1 MASNEERIPEGLDD
15 LLGDIRSEKSI
26 EPTVKK
32 ISAENFG
39 IAKSVKNIK
48 ESQQSFEGAETSK
61 RLTLVERKSLANERK
76 ITILKN
82 ILGYQ
87 KSDLRKNLANVT
99 PQAVMLRNLD
109 AILETLREE
118 AKLEKKDEETDR
130 RKAENTRRRLAE
142 ERIEKRYEVLR
153 KTTEKIIAPVKGI
166 LDKIIKGILTIIGGK
181 FLVGLIDFVTDPKN
195 KRKIDSVV
203 RFFSDFG
210 PKLLTLY
217 IMFGTKFGRAVG
229 KLSSLIIKG
238 AIRLGAASLMLLK
251 RLGLR
256 GAGGLARGLLG
267 RRGGKLGS
275 LIQLGAT
282 AASFIAL
289 ENFFSGRGQSDEDAS
304 GFNDG
309 GEVIGKF
316 GIDNIPAMLSD
327 GEFVLVPGAAKELG
341 IPYLER
347 LNQKHGGDNIP
358 SVKSNT
364 VYANDGGLIG
374 AITNAL
380 SFLPNTGNVMA
391 PMASQ
396 GMYQD
401 EGTVLSKILG
411 IPIPGSLRMKGYSDE
426 DVSRYNRA
434 DTGDPTRFLKQFK
447 AVDERSPS
455 LQKYY
460 DEKGFGQVTS
470 PAVISRRRAAPLE
483 PLIPGRENNTD
494 SFESTGNATLDETI
508 QNARE
513 IGEMTGT
520 SGLMDTAEGIGRK
533 QQQYYDQMLEQM
545 RQSGSSGA
553 NEVIPMGE
561 ARRRILGPQS
571 SVPGRRQATIAR
583 SVPNVSIPDPPMR
596 RKPRIVVM
604 NDQASAG
611 PSNPGMQSFPT
622 LPSISHA
629 GHSSHKL
636 TTMGIV

>member
-364 VYANDGGLIG
+364 VYANDGGFIG
-374 AITNAL
+374 NMMSAIR
-380 SFLPNTGNVMA
+380 STGMVMA
-391 PMASQ
+391 PSGSQ
-396 GMYQD
+396 YQD
-401 EGTVLSKILG
+401 KATTQFQLFGMPVPFTRRAS
-411 IPIPGSLRMKGYSDE
+411 GYTDE
-426 DVSRYNRA
+426 DINRFNR
-434 DTGDPTRFLKQFK
+434 TNPTRMLEKFK
-447 AVDERSPS
+447 TIPRYHTPELEKKYKDMGILDAYYADAVRTVPR
-455 LQKYY
+455 
-460 DEKGFGQVTS
+460 TT
-470 PAVISRRRAAPLE
+470 PLE

-494 SFESTGNATLDETI
+494 SFESTGNATLDEAI

-513 IGEMTGT
+513 IGDMTGT
-520 SGLMDTAEGIGRK
+520 SGLMESVEGIGRK

-561 ARRRILGPQS
+561 ARRRVLGPQS
-571 SVPGRRQATIAR
+571 SVPVRRQATIAR
-583 SVPNVSIPDPPMR
+583 SVPNVNIPDPPIR

>member
-39 IAKSVKNIK
+39 IAKSVENIR
-48 ESQQSFEGAETSK
+48 ESQQSFKGAETSK

-267 RRGGKLGS
+267 RRGGRLGS

-364 VYANDGGLIG
+364 VYANDGGFIG
-374 AITNAL
+374 NMMSAIR
-380 SFLPNTGNVMA
+380 STGMVMA
-391 PMASQ
+391 PYKDQ
-396 GMYQD
+396 YQN
-401 EGTVLSKILG
+401 EGTKQFQLFGMPVPFTRRAS
-411 IPIPGSLRMKGYSDE
+411 GYTDE
-426 DVSRYNRA
+426 DINRFNRIH
-434 DTGDPTRFLKQFK
+434 PTRMLEKYK
-447 AVDERSPS
+447 TYPRYHTPELEKRYKDKGILDAYYADAVRTVPR
-455 LQKYY
+455 
-460 DEKGFGQVTS
+460 TT
-470 PAVISRRRAAPLE
+470 PLE
-483 PLIPGRENNTD
+483 PLIPGTSSTPKSERERNEEIIGDAFRNLP
-494 SFESTGNATLDETI
+494 GNLEAIGNRNRET
-508 QNARE
+508 E
-513 IGEMTGT
+513 
-520 SGLMDTAEGIGRK
+520 
-533 QQQYYDQMLEQM
+533 
-545 RQSGSSGA
+545 
-553 NEVIPMGE
+553 
-561 ARRRILGPQS
+561 RILREEYGLTPDPNPAQDALRELLKPIFPKMFGPQS
-571 SVPGRRQATIAR
+571 SVPGGRQATIAR
-583 SVPNVSIPDPPMR
+583 TVPNVNIPDPPMR

-611 PSNPGMQSFPT
+611 QSISGTESFPT

>member
-39 IAKSVKNIK
+39 IAKSIENIR
-48 ESQQSFEGAETSK
+48 ESQQSFKGAETSK

-251 RLGLR
+251 RLGLK

-267 RRGGKLGS
+267 RRGGRLGS

-364 VYANDGGLIG
+364 VYANDGGFIG
-374 AITNAL
+374 GMMNAIR
-380 SFLPNTGNVMA
+380 STGMVMA
-391 PMASQ
+391 PYGDQ
-396 GMYQD
+396 YQN
-401 EGTVLSKILG
+401 EGTKQFQLFGMPVPFTRRASGYTDEDINRFNR
-411 IPIPGSLRMKGYSDE
+411 IHPTRMLEKYKTYPKKPKNAAELQRQAERKKFYSDNNML
-426 DVSRYNRA
+426 DLYYA
-434 DTGDPTRFLKQFK
+434 D
-447 AVDERSPS
+447 AVRTVPR
-455 LQKYY
+455 
-460 DEKGFGQVTS
+460 TT
-470 PAVISRRRAAPLE
+470 PLE
-483 PLIPGRENNTD
+483 PLIPGTSTPKSERERNEEFIRD
-494 SFESTGNATLDETI
+494 SFKNLPGN
-508 QNARE
+508 
-513 IGEMTGT
+513 
-520 SGLMDTAEGIGRK
+520 
-533 QQQYYDQMLEQM
+533 LEQIGNVN
-545 RQSGSSGA
+545 R
-553 NEVIPMGE
+553 ERE
-561 ARRRILGPQS
+561 RILREDYGLTPDPNPAQDALRELLKPIFPKMFGPQS

-611 PSNPGMQSFPT
+611 QSISGTESFPT